1 MSVQIIVPYDRDAV
15 SALSHSKHE
24 PEWML
29 EQRLEALTLSE
40 TLALPKLEKTRIDRW
55 KIDSYGSFKPS
66 PTIRSITELPLEI
79 RSQLQSEEDLANNVL
94 IQRNSNV
101 IFKHI
106 SPELADQGV
115 IFTDLET
122 AMLDHGELV
131 RSYFMKAVSVE
142 ENKFTALHTALWNG
156 GVFLYV
162 PKNVKVEVP
171 IQALF
176 LTDDTNAS
184 FLPHILIIAEA
195 NSSVTYVDYY
205 VSGGNSGETLVHN
218 GIAEI
223 FVKQGAHVQFASVH
237 NLGQNITDL
246 SYRRSIVDNNGQMEW
261 IVGEMNNGNS
271 MSDTTSIL
279 QGNGSTT
286 DAKVICVG
294 TDEQKLNITTKA
306 VHIGRSSSSDMSI
319 RAVMRDSSTAIINGV
334 TKIEKGAVNANGQQT
349 EKVLMLSPDA
359 RGDANP
365 MLLIDEDEV
374 KAGHAASVG
383 QVNQE
388 QIHYMMSRGITRDQA
403 MKLLIYG
410 FLAPVVTRIPIAKL
424 EDQLKS
430 LVERKLGQ

>member
-1 MSVQIIVPYDRDAV
+1 MSAQTIVPYDRDAV

-29 EQRLEALTLSE
+29 KQRLEALALSE
-40 TLALPKLEKTRIDRW
+40 KLELPKLEKTRIDRW

-66 PTIRSITELPLEI
+66 PTISSITELPLEI
-79 RSQLQSEEDLANNVL
+79 RSQLQSEEDLDKNVL

-106 SPELADQGV
+106 STGLANQGV

-122 AMLDHGELV
+122 ALQEHEELV

-142 ENKFTALHTALWNG
+142 ENQFTALHTALWNG

-162 PKNVKVEVP
+162 PKNVKIEVP

-176 LTDDTNAS
+176 LTDDISAS
-184 FLPHILIIAEA
+184 FLPHILIVAEA

-205 VSGGNSGETLVHN
+205 VSGGDSGGTLVHN
-218 GIAEI
+218 GIVEI

-237 NLGQNITDL
+237 NLGESITDL
-246 SYRRSIVDNNGQMEW
+246 SYRRSVIGNNGQMEW
-261 IVGEMNNGNS
+261 IIGEMNHGNS

-279 QGNGSTT
+279 QGSGSTT

-294 TDEQKLNITTKA
+294 TNEQKLNITTKA
-306 VHIGRSSSSDMSI
+306 VHVGRSSSSDMST

-359 RGDANP
+359 RGD
-365 MLLIDEDEV
+365 
-374 KAGHAASVG
+374 
-383 QVNQE
+383 
-388 QIHYMMSRGITRDQA
+388 
-403 MKLLIYG
+403 
-410 FLAPVVTRIPIAKL
+410 
-424 EDQLKS
+424 
-430 LVERKLGQ
+430 